1 MGRIEGRKRREM
13 RGGPVAALYC
23 EAGEGNQRKGMDLTR
38 GAGLAVREGK
48 KAGSGPVRS
57 FGPRWAGMRER
68 EGEGLERSFFFSQT
82 LIKSFSNFK
91 FKLFFN
97 FSNFQN
103 ILKLHTNKKTPCI
116 QKIMHKHLLPL
127 NLLKM
132 MFNYFRAKI

>member
-68 EGEGLERSFFFSQT
+68 EGEGLERSFFFPKPLSNLFQT
-82 LIKSFSNFK
+82 INSNSF
-91 FKLFFN
+91 LT
-97 FSNFQN
+97 FQ
-103 ILKLHTNKKTPCI
+103 T
-116 QKIMHKHLLPL
+116 
-127 NLLKM
+127 
-132 MFNYFRAKI
+132 FRTF